1 MELPGITW
9 VVVVAEEFSALYPK
23 WSDDEG
29 LGVIG
34 VPIAAW
40 ITTALPARNSWNVRD
55 HCRVSHLE
63 RKSGPWANRRCVQ
76 TNGWCG

>member
-1 MELPGITW
+1 MGMELPGITW

-23 WSDDEG
+23 GSDDEG

-40 ITTALPARNSWNVRD
+40 LTTALPAGIV
-55 HCRVSHLE
+55 
-63 RKSGPWANRRCVQ
+63 G
-76 TNGWCG
+76 T